1 MRLPGLEALNCAR
14 FRRGRRGA
22 IVSVVRVNGTAS
34 ARLAVAILSLVLA
47 YASTCSATCANCFG
61 TGAAALAESQGCGH
75 AAGADG
81 GAQHQAPAK
90 PDCSGHHHSGLE
102 AVQSDGLS
110 RVQLSATG
118 SASQLFVAAVRS
130 EVVNLASLFLADL
143 ARPQNSTVSPQRK
156 ISILRI

>member
-1 MRLPGLEALNCAR
+1 MEALNCAR
-14 FRRGRRGA
+14 FQRGRRGA
-22 IVSVVRVNGTAS
+22 IVSVVRVNGTARV
-34 ARLAVAILSLVLA
+34 RLVVAILSLVLA

-81 GAQHQAPAK
+81 GAQHQAPPK

-118 SASQLFVAAVRS
+118 SASQLFVAAVS
-130 EVVNLASLFLADL
+130 GEVVNVASPSLSDL
-143 ARPQNSTVSPQRK
+143 APPQDSTISPQRK